1 MRSSSILVLLSLLI
15 FINKSN
21 AQFGKELLQ
30 VSQLMQGKFS
40 SEKQAKNDSD
50 FFDIRLKI
58 IPIWQERTDAIW
70 FYVEQSVASMQ
81 EKPYR
86 QRIYRLS
93 EISENNFESSVYT
106 LKSPLRFV
114 QQIELVQK
122 LNPDSLSLKEGCS
135 VFLKKVGRNQGSTGI
150 KTCASDMR
158 GASYASSIVTLTPK
172 YLLSW
177 DRGYNKDG
185 EQVWGAEKGGYMF
198 RKIKN

>member
-1 MRSSSILVLLSLLI
+1 MLVLLSLLI

-21 AQFGKELLQ
+21 AQFSKELLQ

-70 FYVEQSVASMQ
+70 LYVEQSVASMQ

-93 EISENNFESSVYT
+93 EVSENNFESSVYT

-135 VFLKKVGRNQGSTGI
+135 VFLKKVGRNKYQGSTGI